1 MHIICALAEI
11 GARELRLCRVGAAM
25 VVRVLFVVSC
35 LVLGGGVAAANLVLP
50 ARMGLT
56 SWAASTLAGALVGAI
71 AGALLLLAW
80 RRLSRASHEAIAV
93 VRFQNGLISGAVGT
107 LVGFALRSAVK
118 GLFPPSPGVSIAGGI
133 LVGGLALFSLGTGLS
148 LATPLW
154 TQSTQDEDARRA
166 RARQR
171 ALGTSKVLDTS
182 VIIDGR
188 IGDLLTTGFIEGEIL
203 IPEFVLDEL
212 QGIADSTDAL
222 RRRKGRRGFEILRQL
237 MEDDRVAIRVV
248 ARDYP
253 SIAEVDRKL
262 IRLAKEENAVLVT
275 TDYNLNRVA
284 QLEGIGIL
292 NINELASAVKPRFVP
307 GEQLDVEII
316 DRGAEINQGVGYLD
330 DGTMIVVE
338 NGRRH
343 IGRTIKATVKSTL
356 QTDAGRMLF
365 AEPANEAPPRWE
377 KEREAR

>member
-1 MHIICALAEI
+1 
-11 GARELRLCRVGAAM
+11 
-25 VVRVLFVVSC
+25 
-35 LVLGGGVAAANLVLP
+35 
-50 ARMGLT
+50 
-56 SWAASTLAGALVGAI
+56 
-71 AGALLLLAW
+71 
-80 RRLSRASHEAIAV
+80 
-93 VRFQNGLISGAVGT
+93 
-107 LVGFALRSAVK
+107 
-118 GLFPPSPGVSIAGGI
+118 
-133 LVGGLALFSLGTGLS
+133 
-148 LATPLW
+148 
-154 TQSTQDEDARRA
+154 
-166 RARQR
+166 
-171 ALGTSKVLDTS
+171 VLDTS

-188 IGDLLTTGFIEGEIL
+188 VGDLMATGFIEGEIL

-222 RRRKGRRGFEILRQL
+222 RRRKGRRGLEILRQL
-237 MEDDRVAIRVV
+237 MENDHVAIRVV

-262 IRLAKEENAVLVT
+262 IRLAKEENAILIT

-284 QLEGIGIL
+284 QVEGIGIL
-292 NINELASAVKPRFVP
+292 NVNELANAVKPRFVP
-307 GEQLDVEII
+307 GEPIDVEII

-343 IGRTIKATVKSTL
+343 IGRTIRATVKSTL

-365 AEPANEAPPRWE
+365 AEPANEAPRWE

>member
-1 MHIICALAEI
+1 MHILYVLAEI
-11 GARELRLCRVGAAM
+11 GGGEVRLRFQGDAM
-25 VVRVLFVVSC
+25 TVRVLFVLGF
-35 LVLGGGVAAANLVLP
+35 LVLGGAVAVTRRFVAAIA
-50 ARMGLT
+50 GFS
-56 SWAASTLAGALVGAI
+56 SWGASALVGALLGGAV
-71 AGALLLLAW
+71 AGILFLAW
-80 RRLSRASHEAIAV
+80 QRLARAVRDPTFAT
-93 VRFQNGLISGAVGT
+93 RFQNSLLCGAAGMALGLT
-107 LVGFALRSAVK
+107 LSFAIGK
-118 GLFPPSPGVSIAGGI
+118 LFPPSDAVDVAQGCLA
-133 LVGGLALFSLGTGLS
+133 GGLALLTLGAGFSAAS
-148 LATPLW
+148 PLW
-154 TQSTQDEDARRA
+154 QRPAPDEDRRKPRSRRRA
-166 RARQR
+166 Q
-171 ALGTSKVLDTS
+171 GMSKVLDTS

-188 IGDLLTTGFIEGEIL
+188 VGDLITTGFIEGEIL

-222 RRRKGRRGFEILRQL
+222 RRKKGRRGLEILRQL
-237 MEDDRVAIRVV
+237 MENDHVAIRVV

-284 QLEGIGIL
+284 QVEGIGIL
-292 NINELASAVKPRFVP
+292 NVNELASAVKPRFVP
-307 GEQLDVEII
+307 GEPIDVEII

-343 IGRTIKATVKSTL
+343 IGRTIRATVKSTL

-365 AEPANEAPPRWE
+365 VEPANETPRWD

>member
-1 MHIICALAEI
+1 M
-11 GARELRLCRVGAAM
+11 
-25 VVRVLFVVSC
+25 
-35 LVLGGGVAAANLVLP
+35 
-50 ARMGLT
+50 
-56 SWAASTLAGALVGAI
+56 
-71 AGALLLLAW
+71 
-80 RRLSRASHEAIAV
+80 
-93 VRFQNGLISGAVGT
+93 
-107 LVGFALRSAVK
+107 
-118 GLFPPSPGVSIAGGI
+118 
-133 LVGGLALFSLGTGLS
+133 
-148 LATPLW
+148 
-154 TQSTQDEDARRA
+154 
-166 RARQR
+166 
-171 ALGTSKVLDTS
+171 SKVLDTS

-188 IGDLLTTGFIEGEIL
+188 VGDLITTGFIEGEIL

-222 RRRKGRRGFEILRQL
+222 RRKKGRRGLEILRQL
-237 MEDDRVAIRVV
+237 MENDHVAIRVV

-262 IRLAKEENAVLVT
+262 IRLAKEENAILMT

-284 QLEGIGIL
+284 QVEGIGIL
-292 NINELASAVKPRFVP
+292 NVNELANAVKPRFVP
-307 GEQLDVEII
+307 GEPIDVEII

-343 IGRTIKATVKSTL
+343 IGRTIRATVKSTL

-365 AEPANEAPPRWE
+365 AEPANEAPRWE

>member
-1 MHIICALAEI
+1 MI
-11 GARELRLCRVGAAM
+11 GCV
-25 VVRVLFVVSC
+25 FVVLGSF
-35 LVLGGGVAAANLVLP
+35 VLGGAVAAVNHIVP
-50 ARMGLT
+50 AAFGLT
-56 SWAASTLAGALVGAI
+56 SWGASALVGAAVGLAVGAFILFLWKRVARAVREPI
-71 AGALLLLAW
+71 AAT
-80 RRLSRASHEAIAV
+80 
-93 VRFQNGLISGAVGT
+93 RFQNALLCGAAGVALGFALYTAVGT
-107 LVGFALRSAVK
+107 L
-118 GLFPPSPGVSIAGGI
+118 FPPSDATRIVQGV
-133 LVGGLALFSLGTGLS
+133 LVGGSSLLAMGAGFAST
-148 LATPLW
+148 TPLW
-154 TQSTQDEDARRA
+154 SRPAPDEDGRRA
-166 RARQR
+166 KARQR
-171 ALGTSKVLDTS
+171 TQGTSKVLDTS

-188 IGDLLTTGFIEGEIL
+188 VGDLMTTGFIEGEIL

-212 QGIADSTDAL
+212 QGIADSADGL
-222 RRRKGRRGFEILRQL
+222 RRRKGRRGLEILRQL

-262 IRLAKEENAVLVT
+262 IRLAKEENAILIT

-284 QLEGIGIL
+284 QVEGIGIL
-292 NINELASAVKPRFVP
+292 NVNELANAVKPRFVP
-307 GEQLDVEII
+307 GEQIEVEII

-343 IGRTIKATVKSTL
+343 IGRTIKTTVKSTL

-365 AEPANEAPPRWE
+365 AEPSNEAPRWE